1 MTRLDCLGIKY
12 ARDKER
18 GKVKERERENG
29 RCRKGRV
36 YLLLVSMRVNFRR
49 VSTRYPSI
57 WSNLETCTLSLS
69 LSVFS
74 NFRDSRVLDYRDYE
88 INPLVLH

>member
-18 GKVKERERENG
+18 GRVRREREREREREKNG

-57 WSNLETCTLSLS
+57 WSNLEACILSP
-69 LSVFS
+69 FS
-74 NFRDSRVLDYRDYE
+74 RISR
-88 INPLVLH
+88 ILVLRGLSRL

>member
-12 ARDKER
+12 TRDKER
-18 GKVKERERENG
+18 GRVRREREREKNG

-57 WSNLETCTLSLS
+57 WSNLEACILSPFSRISRILALRGLS
-69 LSVFS
+69 RL
-74 NFRDSRVLDYRDYE
+74 
-88 INPLVLH
+88 